1 MNFHTCH
8 QGLFFTCVPFGRFM
22 QFAAYIIKWY
32 FTSLILSWST
42 IYEADIL
49 HSYKHI
55 VPFLVRR
62 NMSQLVGRDPNERL
76 CQAHKQ
82 NWTPQRLIELSDIS
96 GCDFL
101 TVFRSRF
108 KPKEQRHP
116 SPSTVRRTGLETVS
130 DVIVPTLFRDLR
142 KELLI
147 LHNSIPCTQNI
158 TLYKWLVMTG
168 AQHKTGIHQPL
179 TQESELN
186 RQITNNQRP
195 RFVQMEKPWSFTFM
209 TLSKSA
215 LH

>member
-76 CQAHKQ
+76 WQAHKQ

>member
-8 QGLFFTCVPFGRFM
+8 QGLFFTCVPFDRFM

-76 CQAHKQ
+76 WQAHKQ
-82 NWTPQRLIELSDIS
+82 NWTPQRLTELSDIS

-130 DVIVPTLFRDLR
+130 DVIVPTLFETYARNCSYYTTASPVPR
-142 KELLI
+142 ILL
-147 LHNSIPCTQNI
+147 CTSDWWWQVLS
-158 TLYKWLVMTG
+158 TK
-168 AQHKTGIHQPL
+168 
-179 TQESELN
+179 QESIS
-186 RQITNNQRP
+186 R
-195 RFVQMEKPWSFTFM
+195 
-209 TLSKSA
+209 
-215 LH
+215 